1 MFTALIIAGAFIKI
15 PTPFVAI
22 TLQFLFTTLAG
33 FLLGGRLGLVSVLIY
48 LVMGLIGIPVFT
60 QGGGFSYVLQP
71 SFGYLIGFALGT
83 YVTGIIANKG
93 HEPGFLRLLAAGS
106 VGLLLVYL
114 CGMIYYELVSTLYL
128 GNPIGFRTLF
138 IYYFLIFIPGDLVSC
153 IVAALIGK
161 RLIPLLKRIRTHS
174 QE

>member
-60 QGGGFSYVLQP
+60 QGGGLSRASVPHWLLH
-71 SFGYLIGFALGT
+71 SGT
-83 YVTGIIANKG
+83 YVT
-93 HEPGFLRLLAAGS
+93 E
-106 VGLLLVYL
+106 L
-114 CGMIYYELVSTLYL
+114 C
-128 GNPIGFRTLF
+128 
-138 IYYFLIFIPGDLVSC
+138 
-153 IVAALIGK
+153 
-161 RLIPLLKRIRTHS
+161 
-174 QE
+174 